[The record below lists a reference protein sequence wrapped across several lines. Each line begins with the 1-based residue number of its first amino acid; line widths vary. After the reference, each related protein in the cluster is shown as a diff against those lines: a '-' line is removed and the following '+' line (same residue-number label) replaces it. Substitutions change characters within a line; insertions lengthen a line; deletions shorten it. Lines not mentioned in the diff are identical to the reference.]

1 MRDWPWPIDERLTA
15 LTVACGAGVAYV
27 IDTRRHPYGCTDL
40 PWEWRPRVLLSA
52 ELALSPERR
61 AAMRLGRPVE
71 FARAD
76 AEPFMLSRSFA
87 SLYALVL
94 LWERA
99 FDLDAARAAVRDAMP
114 EIEDLTLSTPPDG
127 PRGAAVVSLAAW
139 RARVAG

>member
-1 MRDWPWPIDERLTA
+1 MRDWPWPIDHRLTRLA
-15 LTVACGAGVAYV
+15 RECGAGVAYV
-27 IDTRRHPYGCTDL
+27 VDTDRVPFGCTAL
-40 PWEWRPRVLLSA
+40 PGEWKDRVLGSV
-52 ELALSPERR
+52 ELTLSPERR

-71 FARAD
+71 FAQAD

-114 EIEDLTLSTPPDG
+114 EIEGLTLSTPPDG